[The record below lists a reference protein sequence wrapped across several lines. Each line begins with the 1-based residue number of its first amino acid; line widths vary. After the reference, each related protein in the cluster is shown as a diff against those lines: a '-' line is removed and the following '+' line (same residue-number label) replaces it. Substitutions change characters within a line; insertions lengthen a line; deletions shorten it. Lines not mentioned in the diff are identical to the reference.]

1 MGRWKN
7 FGHAISLDEAKEK
20 KGSESVL
27 QIETASF
34 VSLAGVKEIND
45 ERSLFLL
52 GLDEAPE
59 WVGDFLGGFFNVFD
73 SVGKRIGTAGNK
85 AFNSVC
91 PLKVSARV
99 NDALV

>member
-34 VSLAGVKEIND
+34 VSLAGGNEIND

-52 GLDEAPE
+52 GLDEGPE
-59 WVGDFLGGFFNVFD
+59 RLGELVWGFSNVCGL
-73 SVGKRIGTAGNK
+73 VGKGNGTGGKKGFYNVSPLWVFAGWEG
-85 AFNSVC
+85 
-91 PLKVSARV
+91 
-99 NDALV
+99 